1 MLSVWG
7 TKSRKLID
15 MLPSLHVRDSY
26 SKVVKLEKR
35 IEQGLLQQCKEL
47 GEDGSQ
53 LEYIL
58 PGFVKVKVKT
68 SYSLD
73 NLDHIPATPFGED
86 PGNFTI
92 LAIQQRDSPHI
103 ISLPSFYHPQQTP
116 SNA

>member
-1 MLSVWG
+1 M
-7 TKSRKLID
+7 RLI
-15 MLPSLHVRDSY
+15 Y
-26 SKVVKLEKR
+26 NKVVELVKR
-35 IEQGLLQQCKEL
+35 SEQGLLQQCKEL

-92 LAIQQRDSPHI
+92 LTIQQRDSPRR
-103 ISLPSFYHPQQTP
+103 ISLPSYYHPQKTP